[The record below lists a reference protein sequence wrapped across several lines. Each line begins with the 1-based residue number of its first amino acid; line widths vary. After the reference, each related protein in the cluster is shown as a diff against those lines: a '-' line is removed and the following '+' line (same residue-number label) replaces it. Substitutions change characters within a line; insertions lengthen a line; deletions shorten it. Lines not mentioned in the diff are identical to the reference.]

1 MLRKSREQ
9 NKVLAEEIKHLNL
22 RNVEAQGDI
31 KLLRE
36 TIARQ
41 RLGDGDGP
49 RHFPAHERECLVQQ
63 LEKSTEQEERL
74 LRELQAAMDEA
85 GEMQAEHGFYKEKVE
100 RLNEELNH
108 LLGGHTDR
116 IIDIDA
122 LCMENRYLHE
132 RLKHM
137 QDEKNILK
145 TTINKYKDVLERR
158 KNPKSTVKVGTS
170 GIVGIM
176 SAKQVKDMLSEER
189 GHSLPVT
196 QQSLSDLRSLSLA
209 LLDTICDKNM
219 ALQHQRK
226 TNKILGARV
235 AELDKKLKTLEVSG
249 LWSLPESRD
258 LGSKDAGHSSL
269 SNGETPLA
277 TPLQP
282 MLALNPQDP
291 QRHCKVSTGEVER
304 LMVENQEKEP
314 LTQCNKRSSCSLPER
329 LLEKTVQARLSLPLS
344 FEHEVNADLLNDT
357 AISPGTEI
365 QELEQPHKV
374 HSADDGKTELEDS
387 LMIAN
392 QLGGLFSCSKST
404 KFATDIEDRGKEVV
418 KMSEALASAELD
430 LEQADKESWCSE
442 GSDRQTPT
450 QSADKF
456 FNADSF
462 TA

>member
-1 MLRKSREQ
+1 MAVMRTTEQDWQAVGNELLVCKRKLESKKEALLILSEELDSCQQERDQYKLMANQLRERHQTLKHKYREIVEGDPTLPQEKRNEVNLAQMLRKSREQ
-9 NKVLAEEIKHLNL
+9 NKVLAEEIKNLNL

-49 RHFPAHERECLVQQ
+49 RHFPAHERESLVQQ
-63 LEKSTEQEERL
+63 LEKSTEQVERL
-74 LRELQAAMDEA
+74 LRELQAAMDET
-85 GEMQAEHGFYKEKVE
+85 GEMRAEHGFYKEKVE

-108 LLGGHTDR
+108 VLGGHTDR

-122 LCMENRYLHE
+122 LRMENRYLQE

-145 TTINKYKDVLERR
+145 STINKYKGVLERR

-170 GIVGIM
+170 AIMGIM
-176 SAKQVKDMLSEER
+176 SAKQVKEMLSEER

-226 TNKILGARV
+226 TNKILGTRV

-249 LWSLPESRD
+249 LWSLPESRN
-258 LGSKDAGHSSL
+258 LESKDADHSGL
-269 SNGETPLA
+269 SNGETQLA

-282 MLALNPQDP
+282 MLALNSQ
-291 QRHCKVSTGEVER
+291 
-304 LMVENQEKEP
+304 
-314 LTQCNKRSSCSLPER
+314 
-329 LLEKTVQARLSLPLS
+329 
-344 FEHEVNADLLNDT
+344 
-357 AISPGTEI
+357 
-365 QELEQPHKV
+365 
-374 HSADDGKTELEDS
+374 GK
-387 LMIAN
+387 MY
-392 QLGGLFSCSKST
+392 
-404 KFATDIEDRGKEVV
+404 
-418 KMSEALASAELD
+418 
-430 LEQADKESWCSE
+430 
-442 GSDRQTPT
+442 P
-450 QSADKF
+450 
-456 FNADSF
+456 
-462 TA
+462 